1 MNRRHRIVK
10 RLITGLLLA
19 LPAGAMAQNADPST
33 SSSAIKEWEAL
44 SKRGD
49 AEAQFALAE
58 AYKWGKGVK
67 PDLKKAEMY
76 YGKAAAQGH
85 MQASDEYGLM
95 LFDRGEKEVAFPY
108 VKAASDRGD
117 ARAQYLVAIAHFN
130 GDLAPKDWVRAYALM
145 SLAQTAGLPQASVAL
160 PKFDQ
165 FIPLAQ
171 RQQGVALSQQIASEA
186 ETTRNR
192 QIASAGLGTAVV
204 PPPPAPPPPVQT
216 MPRTVIPAPES
227 AIAAAQQTAG
237 GANPRTAGADF
248 ARPAVVA
255 PPPAPKP
262 ASVIA
267 ASAPPKPAA
276 AKPGAPRGL
285 RLARPLLLAAA
296 AAGGCS
302 LAPSGLAPMPMRS
315 GPSSSLARSSP
326 GIPGSTFLSELSS
339 SCKLADS
346 VRKRHAAPAPSSLR
360 QASPACPC
368 GTEPH
373 VQPGR

>member
-1 MNRRHRIVK
+1 MFRVKQMNRRQIIVS

-19 LPAGAMAQNADPST
+19 LPAGAMAQNTDTPA
-33 SSSAIKEWEAL
+33 SSSTIKEWEAL

-95 LFDRGEKEVAFPY
+95 LFDRGEKETAFPY

-145 SLAQTAGLPQASVAL
+145 SLAQTAGLPQASLAL

-171 RQQGVALSQQIASEA
+171 RQQGVALSQQIATEA
-186 ETTRNR
+186 EATRNR
-192 QIASAGLGTAVV
+192 QIASAGLGAAAV
-204 PPPPAPPPPVQT
+204 PPPPAPPPPAQIL
-216 MPRTVIPAPES
+216 PRAVIPAPET
-227 AIAAAQQTAG
+227 AVAGAQQTAN
-237 GANPRTAGADF
+237 GANPRMAGADY
-248 ARPAVVA
+248 ARPAVIA
-255 PPPAPKP
+255 PPLPSKP
-262 ASVIA
+262 TPVIA
-267 ASAPPKPAA
+267 VSAPPKPSAA
-276 AKPGAPRGL
+276 APSLPRPTVSTPSAASNGGWRVQIGAFSVSANADALWSKL
-285 RLARPLLLAAA
+285 RARPELSGHPRVSVTAGAVIKLQAGGFNEETARNTCGKLS
-296 AAGGCS
+296 AAGFTCV
-302 LAPSGLAPMPMRS
+302 P
-315 GPSSSLARSSP
+315 
-326 GIPGSTFLSELSS
+326 
-339 SCKLADS
+339 
-346 VRKRHAAPAPSSLR
+346 VRN
-360 QASPACPC
+360 
-368 GTEPH
+368 
-373 VQPGR
+373 